1 MDPTSVKS
9 KTIARRSIVTVLLM
23 TKLALLYSGFSWA
36 SASLLWH
43 YLLPDFE
50 EGIFTI
56 VSISQG
62 AGMLILAI
70 IGVALR
76 VFSIWSG
83 QDRPNQQQQQIPQNQ
98 NIQAQPQPM
107 EQEKQRWTKV
117 IRIFTFTLIACWI
130 LVSGLQVDSFFV
142 LLKNFNDQVGG
153 LSAYLHLRPIY
164 LVPGLLWDSTMILVL
179 PQHYSLIS

>member
-1 MDPTSVKS
+1 M
-9 KTIARRSIVTVLLM
+9 TVLLM

-50 EGIFTI
+50 ECIFTI
-56 VSISQG
+56 ASICQA

-76 VFSIWSG
+76 LFSIWSG
-83 QDRPNQQQQQIPQNQ
+83 QDRPNHQQHIAQDQHL
-98 NIQAQPQPM
+98 QAQPQQQ
-107 EQEKQRWTKV
+107 EQQKQRWTKV
-117 IRIFTFTLIACWI
+117 IRILTLTLIACWI
-130 LVSGLQVDSFFV
+130 LLSGLQVDSFFV

-153 LSAYLHLRPIY
+153 YSAYLHLRPIY
-164 LVPGLLWDSTMILVL
+164 FVPGLLMDSTIILVPPL
-179 PQHYSLIS
+179 HCFFIGPRCPWGPIYGS

>member
-1 MDPTSVKS
+1 M
-9 KTIARRSIVTVLLM
+9 TVLLM

-50 EGIFTI
+50 ESIFTI
-56 VSISQG
+56 ASICQA

-83 QDRPNQQQQQIPQNQ
+83 EDRPNQHQQHIAQDQ
-98 NIQAQPQPM
+98 NIQAQPQQQ
-107 EQEKQRWTKV
+107 EQQKERWTKV
-117 IRIFTFTLIACWI
+117 IRIFTLTLISCWI
-130 LVSGLQVDSFFV
+130 LLSGLQVGFF
-142 LLKNFNDQVGG
+142 F
-153 LSAYLHLRPIY
+153 
-164 LVPGLLWDSTMILVL
+164 LVEKL
-179 PQHYSLIS
+179 